1 MSTSMPK
8 KHRLW
13 GKDITY
19 SIAKE
24 EEVNILQQLSYYD
37 QQVRFFAHLESKRSW
52 MKAIVAYHLGLLSA
66 AACQVAEIKDWLHGS
81 FNLCVPVT
89 LGNWTGR
96 QQPGRRVLL

>member
-1 MSTSMPK
+1 
-8 KHRLW
+8 
-13 GKDITY
+13 
-19 SIAKE
+19 
-24 EEVNILQQLSYYD
+24 
-37 QQVRFFAHLESKRSW
+37 
-52 MKAIVAYHLGLLSA
+52 MKVIVAYHLGLLSA